1 MIRSERTQPIGRKL
15 SPSDAGRRAAE
26 AAWRIEWPRLVA
38 VLTRMVGEIDAAEDL
53 AQDALLA
60 ALEQW
65 PRDGVPP
72 NPGAWLML
80 TAKHGAIDRL
90 RRDATFGRKLSV
102 LGWRARDRGCGPAA
116 PSERRPGRR
125 DRG

>member
-1 MIRSERTQPIGRKL
+1 M
-15 SPSDAGRRAAE
+15 RR
-26 AAWRIEWPRLVA
+26 PRLVA
-38 VLTRMVGEIDAAEDL
+38 GLTRMLGDLDAAEDL

-80 TAKHGAIDRL
+80 TAKHRAIA
-90 RRDATFGRKLSV
+90 RRRALTPPRPTPLKFHPQARTEEAATSSWMGLTITTK
-102 LGWRARDRGCGPAA
+102 WWA
-116 PSERRPGRR
+116 ER
-125 DRG
+125 

>member
-1 MIRSERTQPIGRKL
+1 MFG
-15 SPSDAGRRAAE
+15 D
-26 AAWRIEWPRLVA
+26 
-38 VLTRMVGEIDAAEDL
+38 IDAAEDL

-80 TAKHGAIDRL
+80 TAKHRQSTGTGGTPASGASSRY
-90 RRDATFGRKLSV
+90 
-102 LGWRARDRGCGPAA
+102 WA
-116 PSERRPGRR
+116 PSL
-125 DRG
+125 

>member
-1 MIRSERTQPIGRKL
+1 MCG
-15 SPSDAGRRAAE
+15 D
-26 AAWRIEWPRLVA
+26 
-38 VLTRMVGEIDAAEDL
+38 IDAAEDL

-80 TAKHGAIDRL
+80 TAKPGQSTGTGVTPASGASCR
-90 RRDATFGRKLSV
+90 S
-102 LGWRARDRGCGPAA
+102 WAA
-116 PSERRPGRR
+116 SS
-125 DRG
+125 